1 MAITSVLGGQGRVS
15 DATLTAML
23 NSGDQD
29 LINRANNYIEGAK
42 KEAEELG
49 KNKGI
54 LGVISDLF
62 GFSKLAA
69 AEPPSSQEFSNQFS
83 VTRPSQFDF
92 KPEPIIPGT
101 ALTDSVMKDVID
113 TPTREFGDI
122 RAGFP
127 RQGIFGNV
135 NINPEL
141 TEEELIQKFLQTE
154 GGDIETDPF
163 VQQNI
168 FQKGLNFL
176 RETPS
181 ARVGLGAILGGP
193 AGALAG
199 FFANKI
205 GGGILNAIRSFR
217 NRGKDVEIGL
227 PQVIQTGSE
236 FVDEF
241 ATPNDPGTVGGSS
254 FDTAT
259 GGTFGTSRDEATGA
273 RGSGTGFS
281 DYS

>member
-92 KPEPIIPGT
+92 KPEPIRPGT

-259 GGTFGTSRDEATGA
+259 GGTFGSSVDDAST
-273 RGSGTGFS
+273 FS

>member
-241 ATPNDPGTVGGSS
+241 NTPNDPGTVGGSS

>member
-1 MAITSVLGGQGRVS
+1 MAITSVLGGQGRIS

-23 NSGDQD
+23 NSGDQN
-29 LINRANNYIEGAK
+29 LINQANDYIEGAR

-259 GGTFGTSRDEATGA
+259 GGTFGSSVDDAST
-273 RGSGTGFS
+273 FS

>member
-92 KPEPIIPGT
+92 KPEPIITGT

-241 ATPNDPGTVGGSS
+241 NTPNDPGTVGGSS

-259 GGTFGTSRDEATGA
+259 GGTFGSSVDDAST
-273 RGSGTGFS
+273 FS

>member
-1 MAITSVLGGQGRVS
+1 MDSAQRYREFMTEPQIPGNAR
-15 DATLTAML
+15 
-23 NSGDQD
+23 
-29 LINRANNYIEGAK
+29 IE
-42 KEAEELG
+42 
-49 KNKGI
+49 
-54 LGVISDLF
+54 DF
-62 GFSKLAA
+62 
-69 AEPPSSQEFSNQFS
+69 FSNRQ
-83 VTRPSQFDF
+83 
-92 KPEPIIPGT
+92 
-101 ALTDSVMKDVID
+101 
-113 TPTREFGDI
+113 FGDI

-127 RQGIFGNV
+127 EQGIMGINV
-135 NINPEL
+135 DPQL
-141 TEEELIQKFLQTE
+141 TEAELLKRFLETE
-154 GGDIETDPF
+154 GGDVETDPF

-168 FQKGLNFL
+168 FQKGLDFL
-176 RETPS
+176 RDTPS

-199 FFANKI
+199 FFANRI

-259 GGTFGTSRDEATGA
+259 GGTFGSSVDDAST
-273 RGSGTGFS
+273 FS

>member
-259 GGTFGTSRDEATGA
+259 GGTFGSSVDDAST
-273 RGSGTGFS
+273 FS

>member
-29 LINRANNYIEGAK
+29 LINQANDYIEGAR

-168 FQKGLNFL
+168 FQKGFNFL

-259 GGTFGTSRDEATGA
+259 GGTFGSSVDDAST
-273 RGSGTGFS
+273 FS